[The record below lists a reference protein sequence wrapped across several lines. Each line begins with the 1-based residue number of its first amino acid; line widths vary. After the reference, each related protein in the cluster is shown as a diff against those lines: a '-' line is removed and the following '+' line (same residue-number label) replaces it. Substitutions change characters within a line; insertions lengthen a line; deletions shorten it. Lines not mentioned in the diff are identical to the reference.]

1 MLVVE
6 DSPLYSAEFFATG
19 DPWAYLRT
27 LRENDPVSVHR
38 RADGYEFY
46 ALTRYDDVYSAYVDH
61 TRLSSAYGTM
71 IDGSYRP
78 QKDSASG
85 RMLIVADQ
93 PAHTAI
99 KKPIKSSGFN
109 RTMVERIG
117 ATVRRNIRDALAQLS
132 VGDRLDFSTVV
143 APALPTGVLEVLF
156 GIGPDDAAMLLEA
169 TRTMIGY
176 RDGAYV
182 GASPLDSLVD
192 AQLEVLG
199 FLDDLI
205 EQRIRSGSAE
215 DMIGFL
221 ARCVVTGEL
230 PRDVAVL
237 NGLNVAV
244 GGNETTPH
252 TASLTVDTICREPG
266 QWRTVADGE
275 VSCEVA
281 TQEFLRWTST
291 NSYVQRLTVAEATI
305 GGHAIPADSFVTLWN
320 MSANRDAAVFERP
333 DEFLVDRPANR
344 QIAFGAGVHRCIGAP
359 VATLEIQT
367 FVEELAGWDKAFQV
381 VAPPQRLHSN
391 FMLGLTELQVEVV
404 KARDLTAVAGTP

>member
-6 DSPLYSAEFFATG
+6 DSPLYSADFFAVG
-19 DPWAYLRT
+19 DPWSYLAA

-46 ALTRYDDVYSAYVDH
+46 ALTRFDDVYAAYVDH

-99 KKPIKSSGFN
+99 KRPIKASGFN
-109 RTMVERIG
+109 RAMLARIG
-117 ATVRRNIRDALAQLS
+117 HTVRRNIRDALGGLS

-143 APALPTGVLEVLF
+143 APELPKGVLEVLF
-156 GIGPDDAAMLLEA
+156 GIGPQDATALLEA
-169 TRTMIGY
+169 TRMMIGY
-176 RDGAYV
+176 RDEAYT
-182 GASPLDSLVD
+182 GSSPLDSLVD
-192 AQLEVLG
+192 AQLDVLD
-199 FLDDLI
+199 FIDDLI
-205 EQRIRSGSAE
+205 EQRIRSGSDD

-221 ARCVVTGEL
+221 AQCVAGGEMT
-230 PRDVAVL
+230 RDVALL

-252 TASLTVDTICREPG
+252 TASLTVDTIHREPA
-266 QWRTVADGE
+266 QWRRLTDGE
-275 VSCEVA
+275 VSCETA

-291 NSYVQRLTVAEATI
+291 NSYVQRLTVADFPV
-305 GGHAIPADSFVTLWN
+305 GGSVIPSGSFVTLWN
-320 MSANRDAAVFERP
+320 MSANRDSAVFDRP
-333 DEFLVDRPANR
+333 DAFVIDRPDNR

-359 VATLEIQT
+359 VATLEIQM
-367 FVEELAGWDKAFQV
+367 FIEELAAWDKAFTV
-381 VAPPQRLHSN
+381 VETPQRLRSN
-391 FMLGLTELQVEVV
+391 FMLGLTGLQVEVV
-404 KARDLTAVAGTP
+404 AAKDVGA